1 LSTASRPPTS
11 QSPFDGFPGLPDEL
25 RKHFDRMP
33 QPFPPPN
40 AVPDRAM
47 GSGFVV
53 DPSGI
58 ILTNEHVIHGA
69 EEVTVLFQDGRKFN
83 AQDIKR
89 DPKTDLAVI
98 RIESKESL
106 PSLKLGNSDEVE
118 VGDRVLA
125 IGAPLGMT
133 GTVTSGI
140 ISAKGRDI
148 RMNMYEDFLQTDA
161 A

>member
-1 LSTASRPPTS
+1 IEATPKAHVSAAWQPPTG

-25 RKHFDRMP
+25 RKYFDRMP

-40 AVPDRAM
+40 AAPGRAI

-53 DPSGI
+53 DPSGV
-58 ILTNEHVIHGA
+58 ILTNDHVVPGA
-69 EEVTVLFQDGRKFN
+69 DEVTVLFQDGRKFT
-83 AQDIKR
+83 ARDIKR
-89 DPKTDLAVI
+89 DPKTDLTVLRVDAN
-98 RIESKESL
+98 EPL

-148 RMNMYEDFLQTDA
+148 
-161 A
+161 